1 MRVSFVMALIAT
13 AALTSQVAMAANAGS
28 VSTKEYLDAI
38 KGACP
43 QTYEKDADGVA
54 QPVVKCARG
63 FSLATGG
70 PSTSPPARTAPSGA
84 RHASAVHAA
93 ALVHAPASRLSNLLI
108 TFKLGSAELDGR
120 GRENADHFAA
130 ALKDPSVAGSR
141 FEISGHTDATGAAAR
156 NQALSNDRAAAVRDY
171 LISQGVDGAR
181 LEAKGYG
188 SSDLADVSHPD
199 SSANRRVEARP
210 LG

>member
-1 MRVSFVMALIAT
+1 MRASFVIALVGA
-13 AALTSQVAMAANAGS
+13 AALMSQAALAANAGS

-54 QPVVKCARG
+54 QPVVKCSRG

-70 PSTSPPARTAPSGA
+70 PAAGAAARPTGSH
-84 RHASAVHAA
+84 HASAVRPA

-108 TFKLGSAELDGR
+108 TFKLGSADLDGR
-120 GRENADHFAA
+120 GKENADHFAA

-141 FEISGHTDATGAAAR
+141 FEISGHTDATGATAR
-156 NQALSNDRAAAVRDY
+156 NQALSNDRAAAVRSY
-171 LISQGVDGAR
+171 LISQGVDGGR

-188 SSDLADVSHPD
+188 SNDLADPSHPD
-199 SSANRRVEARP
+199 SGANRRVEARP